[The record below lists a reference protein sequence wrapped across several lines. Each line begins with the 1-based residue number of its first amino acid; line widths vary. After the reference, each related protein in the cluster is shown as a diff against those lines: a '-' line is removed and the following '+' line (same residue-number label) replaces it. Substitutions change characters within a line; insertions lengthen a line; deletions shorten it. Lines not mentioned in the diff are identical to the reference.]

1 MDQDH
6 LSRKLAVILHADVVG
21 STLLVQKNEAIAHQR
36 MQTAFHR
43 FSEIIQ
49 AWGGIAR
56 EIRGDALLA
65 EFERASDAVAAAL
78 AYQVLNAERNTAID
92 DDIQPELRIGI
103 SLGEVIIADNTITG
117 VGVVLAQR
125 LEQLAEPGGV
135 VVQGTVSETVP
146 SRMPFEFE
154 SLGEQVLKG
163 FDKPV
168 RSFVARLL
176 PGEAMPTPE
185 DGAGAKLDLPD
196 DPSIAVLPFAN
207 MSADPEQEYFADG
220 ITEDLITELSKIP
233 GLMVISR
240 NSTFTYKGKAVIA
253 QDVCRDLGVRYMMEG
268 SVRKAGQQVRI
279 TAQLIDGHS
288 GGHVWAERYDRG
300 LSDIFAVQD
309 DVTEKI
315 VRALEANLVVDI
327 RERVARVETDN
338 PEAYDLVLRGRDQF
352 RLYTR
357 ESNLE
362 AARLYQAAIDLDPD
376 YAEAYAGLAMTRL
389 HDWFQGSPEVLEQA
403 YELAAKANAL
413 DSSLPLVYEALGN
426 IQLFRKQYEEAVA
439 AARRWI
445 EIEPGNAD
453 AYANL
458 AAALTFCGE
467 SGQIVQL
474 IERAMRLNPYYPFY
488 YVLYLGKAY
497 MLMERYED
505 ALEALKR
512 SVALNPEG
520 AVYAYIHLAACHG
533 LLGNEEAARE
543 AMVQVRESF
552 PGFSIE
558 WVHSYLPYKRE
569 TDMNRLLKGLRV
581 AGLRVC

>member
-1 MDQDH
+1 
-6 LSRKLAVILHADVVG
+6 
-21 STLLVQKNEAIAHQR
+21 
-36 MQTAFHR
+36 
-43 FSEIIQ
+43 
-49 AWGGIAR
+49 
-56 EIRGDALLA
+56 
-65 EFERASDAVAAAL
+65 
-78 AYQVLNAERNTAID
+78 
-92 DDIQPELRIGI
+92 
-103 SLGEVIIADNTITG
+103 
-117 VGVVLAQR
+117 
-125 LEQLAEPGGV
+125 
-135 VVQGTVSETVP
+135 
-146 SRMPFEFE
+146 
-154 SLGEQVLKG
+154 
-163 FDKPV
+163 
-168 RSFVARLL
+168 
-176 PGEAMPTPE
+176 
-185 DGAGAKLDLPD
+185 
-196 DPSIAVLPFAN
+196 
-207 MSADPEQEYFADG
+207 
-220 ITEDLITELSKIP
+220 
-233 GLMVISR
+233 MVISR

>member
-36 MQTAFHR
+36 MQAAFQQ
-43 FSEIIQ
+43 FSETIET
-49 AWGGIAR
+49 WGGIAR

-78 AYQVLNAERNTAID
+78 AYQVLNAERNTAIE
-92 DDIQPELRIGI
+92 DDIHPELRIGI

-117 VGVVLAQR
+117 TGVVLAQR

-154 SLGEQVLKG
+154 SLGEQTLKG
-163 FDKPV
+163 FDQPV
-168 RSFVARLL
+168 RSFTARLL
-176 PGEAMPTPE
+176 PGETMPTPE
-185 DGAGAKLDLPD
+185 DSTGARLKLPD

-279 TAQLIDGHS
+279 TAQLIDGS
-288 GGHVWAERYDRG
+288 TGGHVWAERYDRG
-300 LSDIFAVQD
+300 LADIFAVQD

-315 VRALEANLVVDI
+315 VNALEANLVVDTHK
-327 RERVARVETDN
+327 RVARVETDN
-338 PEAYDLVLRGRDQF
+338 PEAYDLVLRGREQF
-352 RLYTR
+352 RLYTP

-389 HDWFQGSPEVLEQA
+389 HDWFQGSPDVLEQA
-403 YELAAKANAL
+403 YELALKANDL
-413 DSSLPLVYEALGN
+413 DSSLPLVFEALGN
-426 IQLFRKQYEEAVA
+426 IQLFRKQHEAAVA

-453 AYANL
+453 AHANL

-467 SGQIVQL
+467 PGKIVQL
-474 IERAMRLNPYYPFY
+474 IEKAMRLNPYYPFY

-497 MLMERYED
+497 MLMERFEE
-505 ALEALKR
+505 ALEAIKR
-512 SVALNPEG
+512 SVALNPG
-520 AVYAYIHLAACHG
+520 AMYGQIYLAGCHG
-533 LLGNEEAARE
+533 LLGNEADARE
-543 AMVQVRESF
+543 AMAQVRESF

-558 WVHSYLPYKRE
+558 WVHTYLPYKNE

-581 AGLRVC
+581 AGLIER